1 MKNCDTKSYAT
12 DDLQHTALL
21 ARQDESR
28 VSHCYQQCIQPSYTN
43 DEDFKNEHSDFLSL
57 IPRKYLNSCFSCL

>member
-12 DDLQHTALL
+12 DDLQHIALL

-28 VSHCYQQCIQPSYTN
+28 VSHCYQQCIQP
-43 DEDFKNEHSDFLSL
+43 F
-57 IPRKYLNSCFSCL
+57 